1 MNDRE
6 GAFARN
12 VKPDDRIRSLMFRRT
27 LDPDLRPTPQTSPQL
42 ANPRIPRKLPVR
54 TPTLEKI
61 KQWEL
66 VKGEKGLTVVE
77 KKPVRNILARSSSA
91 TEASSSA
98 DFNRSPLPIRNSN
111 NQPPWAEVMTRRDQD
126 LGDRNMYYPMRN
138 DACVKNSGPV
148 SLPVSG
154 NKYDPGGISGPVR
167 LDMVLNQSQNNNTQ
181 NDSNDTLQQL
191 EQQVR
196 SIEVNTIS
204 AKKAQ
209 IKEQPSQDEYQRYAE
224 HEDLLIN
231 VDDETEG

>member
-6 GAFARN
+6 GAFART
-12 VKPDDRIRSLMFRRT
+12 VRPDDRIRPLMFRRT
-27 LDPDLRPTPQTSPQL
+27 LDPDLRPIPQTSPQL
-42 ANPRIPRKLPVR
+42 ANPRIPRKLVVK
-54 TPTLEKI
+54 TPISQEKI

-77 KKPVRNILARSSSA
+77 KRPVRNVLARSSSA
-91 TEASSSA
+91 TNPSSSA
-98 DFNRSPLPIRNSN
+98 DFYRSPVPIRNSN

-126 LGDRNMYYPMRN
+126 LGDRKIYFPIRN
-138 DACVKNSGPV
+138 DASVKNSGPV
-148 SLPVSG
+148 SLPVSS

-167 LDMVLNQSQNNNTQ
+167 LDMVLNQSQTRN
-181 NDSNDTLQQL
+181 NDSNDALQQL

-209 IKEQPSQDEYQRYAE
+209 IREQLPQDEYQRYAE